1 MLNDLKREEELVY
14 NEAHH
19 DVARAAQGSIVLVE
33 NKEQLLP
40 LSKRESI
47 AVIGLLAQDKDSP

>member
-1 MLNDLKREEELVY
+1 MY

-19 DVARAAQGSIVLVE
+19 DVALRAAQGSIVLVE

-40 LSKRESI
+40 LSKKRESI